1 MANKILPVAEA
12 LKQVYTALGGN
23 DDEVLDMSTNTEL
36 IQEIAGVATGGGG
49 LPEVSDA
56 DEGKVLTVDSSGE
69 WAAKMPSCGGNPLI
83 IFNFSGFA
91 SGGTNWEFAIAE
103 LDNGTYLAKP
113 LMTFEN
119 DSLYG
124 ISVYAPDGEYACCLP
139 LSVPTLDGWALLF
152 RKPDVNSY
160 TTTVSGNISQTTV
173 TLNFGSIDDAY
184 IITGDCIINIT
195 AI

>member
-69 WAAKMPSCGGNPLI
+69 WAAETPSG
-83 IFNFSGFA
+83 
-91 SGGTNWEFAIAE
+91 
-103 LDNGTYLAKP
+103 
-113 LMTFEN
+113 
-119 DSLYG
+119 
-124 ISVYAPDGEYACCLP
+124 
-139 LSVPTLDGWALLF
+139 VPTVIVYQIDSNG
-152 RKPDVNSY
+152 NY
-160 TTTVSGNISQTTV
+160 EISGNFAQCLNLLSTGKPVLAYWYNRFFAFPTTYFEYFDGL
-173 TLNFGSIDDAY
+173 TPEYDGNHPDQIKLRHASTDYFIWTADSIEYYD
-184 IITGDCIINIT
+184 
-195 AI
+195 